1 MQKKT
6 DEESSI
12 AYTQAEIKAWKVHEM
27 QDDKASCIYVYI
39 TVRHSEPNQQNT
51 VYRM

>member
-6 DEESSI
+6 NEESNI
-12 AYTQAEIKAWKVHEM
+12 AYTQAEIKTWKVYEM
-27 QDDKASCIYVYI
+27 QDDKMSCIYVYI
-39 TVRHSEPNQQNT
+39 TAKHSEPNQQNT